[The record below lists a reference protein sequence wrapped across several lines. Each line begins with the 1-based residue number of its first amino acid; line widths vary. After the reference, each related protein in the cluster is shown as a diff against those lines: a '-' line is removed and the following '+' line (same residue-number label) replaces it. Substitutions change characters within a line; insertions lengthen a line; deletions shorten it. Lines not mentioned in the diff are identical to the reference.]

1 VPTRLRP
8 LDDTRLPPRVE
19 ALAPLSTQ
27 MGGEKVG
34 LFRPRFIFRPETIVP
49 NFDLS
54 TSNRS

>member
-1 VPTRLRP
+1 
-8 LDDTRLPPRVE
+8 
-19 ALAPLSTQ
+19 